1 MKSTNSYA
9 VKKYNVFKIKKLVIC
24 LSLVM
29 LSSCKEKE
37 RLEGRDISLSKEN
50 TFVSTAKGIVVYES
64 TSFTEES
71 KSDTFKIQFSN
82 QDWDILRKSF
92 DKNQIYTLD
101 DDSDIGESSTY
112 MSLPKTINIKTNKR
126 NLSINYHYFIN
137 EKDKINQDKSAKLKR
152 FMRTFDSLIYYR
164 IEKR

>member
-37 RLEGRDISLSKEN
+37 RLEGRDISFSKEN

-71 KSDTFKIQFSN
+71 KSDTFKIRFSN
-82 QDWDILRKSF
+82 QDWDILTKNF

-101 DDSDIGESSTY
+101 DDSDIGESTTSI
-112 MSLPKTINIKTNKR
+112 SLTKTISIKTNKR
-126 NLSINYHYFIN
+126 KLSINYHYFIN
-137 EKDKINQDKSAKLKR
+137 EKDKIDQDKK
-152 FMRTFDSLIYYR
+152 
-164 IEKR
+164 